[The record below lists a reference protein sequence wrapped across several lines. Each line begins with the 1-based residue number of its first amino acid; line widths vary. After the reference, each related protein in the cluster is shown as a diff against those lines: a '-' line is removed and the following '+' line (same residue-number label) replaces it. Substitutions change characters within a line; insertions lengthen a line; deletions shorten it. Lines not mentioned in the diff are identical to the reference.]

1 MLRSFGRGNMSK
13 WFAANR
19 LMIAF
24 TVMFLGLAAVGAW
37 AYLYQTLPGGV
48 WHRNRITGATCY
60 KTVYCWSGTK
70 DPFGKGLKLP
80 NEPFGKIDE

>member
-1 MLRSFGRGNMSK
+1 MSK
-13 WFAANR
+13 WLAENKVMALFSITFLAFAA
-19 LMIAF
+19 I
-24 TVMFLGLAAVGAW
+24 GGW

-60 KTVYCWSGTK
+60 KTVYCWASTK

-80 NEPFGKIDE
+80 NEPFEKGQE